1 MLAVNIERLRAQR
14 LFSGEYSRGVKSI
27 RRVFMLKKYNGFFLM
42 SSAFQAAFIILE
54 SHAKNIKANASTPSH
69 PRLQVRSMK

>member
-27 RRVFMLKKYNGFFLM
+27 RRVFMVKKYNGFFLM
-42 SSAFQAAFIILE
+42 SSAFQAAFIILN
-54 SHAKNIKANASTPSH
+54 SHAKKKQMPQGLSTPGF
-69 PRLQVRSMK
+69 RVAA